1 MEVKRL
7 RYDYSKLTGLIKECF
22 ETQERFAEAI
32 GMGRVS
38 LSQRLNN
45 KMEFRQSEIRT
56 MMEILEIPKEALGC
70 YFFQLATE
78 ENKEE
83 QKNR

>member
-1 MEVKRL
+1 MEVIRL
-7 RYDYSKLTGLIKECF
+7 QYDYSKLTGLIKECY

-45 KMEFRQSEIRT
+45 KMEFRQSEIRKI
-56 MMEILEIPKEALGC
+56 MEVLEIPSAALGI
-70 YFFQLATE
+70 YFYHIVP
-78 ENKEE
+78 EN
-83 QKNR
+83 R

>member
-1 MEVKRL
+1 MEVIRL

-22 ETQERFAEAI
+22 ETQECFAETI

-45 KMEFRQSEIRT
+45 KMEFRQSEIRI
-56 MMEILEIPKEALGC
+56 MMEVLEIPRTALES
-70 YFFQLATE
+70 YFFQIVQ
-78 ENKEE
+78 EN
-83 QKNR
+83 NT